1 MIDNRFEKY
10 AIHALMATIAALL
23 LLNIFLIYRNS
34 RVIEYNK
41 QLQEEAEKIK
51 VNTLDIIR
59 TIHQIDMGLRAYA
72 LVGGD
77 VQLNVVKGGYPRLD
91 TIFVNLNRSLRSQNF
106 PMQSLTTLQDS
117 TKIYLST
124 VNSML
129 ELLYAGNLE
138 EFKDVLRQDLGF
150 QTYRSYLRF
159 SQHVN
164 DFENNIAAQAKTRY
178 NQALKNSYWL
188 QIALFLITVPALLM
202 MLRLFDRNVSISRKL
217 GEAERAAIDS
227 LASQKED
234 LERQVAARTNDIVL
248 QNREIIV
255 QNEEI
260 RQHNELI
267 MHHQKQIEQ
276 QREDLIDK
284 NIRLQEAYETIERQN
299 LIIQEKNRELM
310 AEVDHQTQYLRMKNQ
325 ELAEQNARLEQF
337 AYIISHNLRAPMA
350 RLVGLASVL
359 RRSGDEEEKSTIVDL
374 MVRSTADFDEVFKDL
389 SMILSIQ
396 KLSPAVYS
404 SILLDQM
411 TQKIMHQL
419 SSEVEETRVQINTDF
434 TEAPS
439 LHSLPQYVESIF
451 FNLIS
456 NSIKYR
462 SPERSPVIQVRSR
475 RENGT
480 TQIIFSD
487 NGLGIDMRR
496 HRDTVFNLYKRFHFH
511 VEGKG
516 LGLYLVRT
524 QVEALGGSIR
534 IESDPQIGSV
544 FTISLQHHD

>member
-1 MIDNRFEKY
+1 MINNRFEKY
-10 AIHALMATIAALL
+10 AIHALMIAISGLL

-34 RVIEYNK
+34 QVIEYNK

-51 VNTLDIIR
+51 VNTIDIIR

-72 LVGGD
+72 LIGSDDQYDLVTD
-77 VQLNVVKGGYPRLD
+77 GYLRLD
-91 TIFVNLNRSLRSQNF
+91 TIFSQLNQSLSQQEF
-106 PMQSLTTLQDS
+106 PMEALQTLEDS
-117 TKIYLST
+117 TNIYINT
-124 VNSML
+124 VNGMIDL
-129 ELLYAGNLE
+129 VKAEKLDA
-138 EFKDVLRQDLGF
+138 FKDLLRKDLGLY
-150 QTYRSYLRF
+150 TYHSYLKF
-159 SQHVN
+159 SSHVN
-164 DFENNIAAQAKTRY
+164 AFEDNIAAQARLRY
-178 NQALKNSYWL
+178 SRALKNSYWL

-202 MLRLFDRNVSISRKL
+202 MMRLFDRNVNISRQL
-217 GEAERAAIDS
+217 TEAERARIDL

-234 LERQVAARTNDIVL
+234 LERQVAARTNEILVR
-248 QNREIIV
+248 NREITT

-260 RQHNELI
+260 MQHNDQI
-267 MHHQKQIEQ
+267 MLHQKEIERHRQ
-276 QREDLIDK
+276 DLLDK
-284 NIRLQEAYETIERQN
+284 NSKLQEAYETIERQN
-299 LIIQEKNRELM
+299 QIIHEKNRELT
-310 AEVDHQTQYLRMKNQ
+310 AEVAHQTQYLRMKNQ

-359 RRSGDEEEKSTIVDL
+359 RKSGDEAEKSDIIDL

-389 SMILSIQ
+389 SMILGIQ

-404 SILLDQM
+404 SIALDQI
-411 TQKIMHQL
+411 TKKVIHQL
-419 SSEVEETRVQINTDF
+419 TAEVAETAVDITTDFSEVPVLN
-434 TEAPS
+434 
-439 LHSLPQYVESIF
+439 SLPQYVESIF

-462 SPERSPVIQVRSR
+462 SPQRSPVIKVVSR
-475 RENGT
+475 RENGS

-487 NGLGIDMRR
+487 NGLGIDMNR

-524 QVEALGGSIR
+524 QVEALGGTIR
-534 IESDPQIGSV
+534 IESDPQVGSV
-544 FTISLQHHD
+544 FTISLQHAQ

>member
-1 MIDNRFEKY
+1 MLSNRLEKY
-10 AIHALMATIAALL
+10 AIHALMISIAGLL

-34 RVIEYNK
+34 RVIELNK
-41 QLQEEAEKIK
+41 QLQEEAEKTK

-72 LVGGD
+72 LIGTP
-77 VQLNVVKGGYPRLD
+77 VQYKVVTDGFPRID
-91 TIFVNLNRSLRSQNF
+91 TIFTNLRRSLAKQSF
-106 PMQSLTTLQDS
+106 PMKSLQTLEDS
-117 TKIYLST
+117 TYLYLDT
-124 VNSML
+124 VNAMVDML
-129 ELLYAGNLE
+129 HANNLE
-138 EFKDVLRQDLGF
+138 GFKDVLRQDLGF
-150 QTYRSYLRF
+150 YTYKSYLRF
-159 SQHVN
+159 SAQVN
-164 DFENNIAAQAKTRY
+164 AFEDNIAAKAKERY
-178 NQALKNSYWL
+178 NRALENSYWL
-188 QIALFLITVPALLM
+188 QIALFLITVPALM
-202 MLRLFDRNVSISRKL
+202 MMMRLFDRNVKISRML
-217 GEAERAAIDS
+217 GEAERATIDL

-234 LERQVAARTNDIVL
+234 LERQVAERTNDIVL

-260 RQHNELI
+260 RQHNEQI
-267 MHHQKQIEQ
+267 MRHQKEIDR
-276 QREDLIDK
+276 QRIDVVDK
-284 NIRLQEAYETIERQN
+284 NEKLQQAYETIERQN
-299 LIIQEKNRELM
+299 LIIQQKNRELM

-359 RRSGDEEEKSTIVDL
+359 RKSHDEAEKSDIIDL
-374 MVRSTADFDEVFKDL
+374 MVQSTADFDEVFKDL

-396 KLSPAVYS
+396 KLSPSVYTT
-404 SILLDQM
+404 IPLDQV
-411 TQKIMHQL
+411 TQKVMKQL
-419 SSEVEETRVQINTDF
+419 SPEVMETSVEIKTDFSEV
-434 TEAPS
+434 PL

-462 SPERSPVIQVRSR
+462 NPDRSPVINVRSR
-475 RENGT
+475 RDNGS

-487 NGLGIDMRR
+487 NGLGIDLNR
-496 HRDTVFNLYKRFHFH
+496 HRDSVFNLYKRFHFH

-524 QVEALGGSIR
+524 QVEALGGTIR
-534 IESDPQIGSV
+534 IESDPQVGSI
-544 FTISLQHHD
+544 FTISLQHID

>member
-1 MIDNRFEKY
+1 MTNNRFEKY
-10 AIHALMATIAALL
+10 AIHALMISIAGLL

-34 RVIEYNK
+34 RVIEINK
-41 QLQEEAEKIK
+41 QLQEEAEKTK
-51 VNTLDIIR
+51 VNTIDIIR

-72 LVGGD
+72 LVEEP
-77 VQLNVVKGGYPRLD
+77 VHLRVVNGGYPRLD
-91 TIFVNLNRSLRSQNF
+91 TIFSNLRNSLAKQDF
-106 PMQSLTTLQDS
+106 PMQSLQILEDS
-117 TKIYLST
+117 TYLYLDT
-124 VNSML
+124 VNGML
-129 ELLYAGNLE
+129 DMLHAHNLE
-138 EFKDVLRQDLGF
+138 GFKDVLRKDLGYYTF
-150 QTYRSYLRF
+150 KSYTRF
-159 SQHVN
+159 SAQVN
-164 DFENNIAAQAKTRY
+164 AFEDNIAAQAKVRY
-178 NQALKNSYWL
+178 NRALKNSYWL
-188 QIALFLITVPALLM
+188 QIALFLITVPALM
-202 MLRLFDRNVSISRKL
+202 MMMRLFDRNVNISRKL
-217 GEAERAAIDS
+217 GEAELATIDL

-234 LERQVAARTNDIVL
+234 LEKQVASRTNDIVL
-248 QNREIIV
+248 QNREIIA

-260 RQHNELI
+260 RQHNEQI
-267 MHHQKQIEQ
+267 MLHQNEIVR
-276 QREDLIDK
+276 QRQDLLDK
-284 NIRLQEAYETIERQN
+284 NVKLQEAYETIERQN
-299 LIIQEKNRELM
+299 LIIQQKNRELM

-359 RRSGDEEEKSTIVDL
+359 RRSGDEEEKSTIIDL
-374 MVRSTADFDEVFKDL
+374 MVRSTADFDDVFKDL

-404 SILLDQM
+404 TIPLEQV
-411 TQKIMHQL
+411 TQKVMYQL
-419 SSEVEETRVQINTDF
+419 AAEVKETRVEINTDF
-434 TEAPS
+434 SEVPL

-462 SPERSPVIQVRSR
+462 SPERAPVISVRSR

-487 NGLGIDMRR
+487 NGLGIDMNR
-496 HRDTVFNLYKRFHFH
+496 HRESVFNLYKRFHFH

-524 QVEALGGSIR
+524 QVEALGGTIR
-534 IESDPQIGSV
+534 IESNPQIGSV

>member
-1 MIDNRFEKY
+1 MTSNRFEKY
-10 AIHALMATIAALL
+10 AIHALMISIAGLL

-34 RVIEYNK
+34 RVIELNK

-72 LVGGD
+72 LIESP
-77 VQLNVVKGGYPRLD
+77 VQYKVVTDGYPRLD
-91 TIFVNLNRSLRSQNF
+91 TIFVNLRRSLSRQDF
-106 PMQSLTTLQDS
+106 PMHSLQSLEDS
-117 TKIYLST
+117 TYQYLDT
-124 VNSML
+124 VNAMIDML
-129 ELLYAGNLE
+129 HAKNLE
-138 EFKDVLRQDLGF
+138 GFKNVLRKDLGYF
-150 QTYRSYLRF
+150 TYKHYLRF
-159 SQHVN
+159 SAEVTS
-164 DFENNIAAQAKTRY
+164 FEDNIATNAKARY
-178 NQALKNSYWL
+178 NRALENSYWL
-188 QIALFLITVPALLM
+188 QIALFLITVPALM
-202 MLRLFDRNVSISRKL
+202 MMMRLFDRNVKISRML
-217 GEAERAAIDS
+217 GEAERAAINS

-234 LERQVAARTNDIVL
+234 LERQVAARTNDIVE
-248 QNREIIV
+248 QNREIIA

-260 RQHNELI
+260 RQHNEQI
-267 MHHQKQIEQ
+267 MLHQKEIDR
-276 QREDLIDK
+276 QRIDVLDK
-284 NIRLQEAYETIERQN
+284 NERLQEAYETIERQN
-299 LIIQEKNRELM
+299 LIIQQKNRELM

-359 RRSGDEEEKSTIVDL
+359 RKSGDEEEKSDIIDL
-374 MVRSTADFDEVFKDL
+374 MVRSTADFDEVFRDL

-396 KLSPAVYS
+396 KLSPAVYTT
-404 SILLDQM
+404 IPLDQV
-411 TQKIMHQL
+411 TQKVMNQL
-419 SSEVEETRVQINTDF
+419 SSEIRDTSVEVKTDF
-434 TEAPS
+434 SEVPL

-462 SPERSPVIQVRSR
+462 SPDRSPIINVRSR
-475 RENGT
+475 RDNGS

-487 NGLGIDMRR
+487 NGLGIDLNR

-524 QVEALGGSIR
+524 QVEALGGTIR
-534 IESDPQIGSV
+534 IESDPKIGSI
-544 FTISLQHHD
+544 FTISLQHYD

>member
-1 MIDNRFEKY
+1 MTNNRVEKY
-10 AIHALMATIAALL
+10 AIHALMVSIAGLL

-34 RVIEYNK
+34 RVIEINK
-41 QLQEEAEKIK
+41 QLQEEAEKTK
-51 VNTLDIIR
+51 VNTIDIIR

-72 LVGGD
+72 LIGAQS
-77 VQLNVVKGGYPRLD
+77 QLKVVNDGYPRLD
-91 TIFVNLNRSLRSQNF
+91 TIFTNLNRSLAMQKF
-106 PMQSLTTLQDS
+106 PMGSLETLEDS
-117 TKIYLST
+117 IYLYIGT
-124 VNSML
+124 VKTMAAML
-129 ELLYAGNLE
+129 PDSLE
-138 EFKDVLRQDLGF
+138 QFKDLLRKDPGYL
-150 QTYRSYLRF
+150 TWKSYLRF
-159 SQHVN
+159 SAHVN
-164 DFENNIAAQAKTRY
+164 AFEDNIAAQARLRY
-178 NQALKNSYWL
+178 NRALENSYWL

-202 MLRLFDRNVSISRKL
+202 MMRLFDRNVNISRKL
-217 GEAERAAIDS
+217 VVAERATIDL

-234 LERQVAARTNDIVL
+234 LERQVAARTNDIVM
-248 QNREIIV
+248 QNREIIA

-260 RQHNELI
+260 RQHNDQI
-267 MHHQKQIEQ
+267 MLHQNEIER
-276 QREDLIDK
+276 QRQDLIDK
-284 NIRLQEAYETIERQN
+284 NEKLQEAYETIGRQN
-299 LIIQEKNRELM
+299 LIIQQKNRELM

-374 MVRSTADFDEVFKDL
+374 MVRSTADFDDVFRDL

-404 SILLDQM
+404 SIPLAQV
-411 TQKIMHQL
+411 TQKVMHQL
-419 SSEVEETRVQINTDF
+419 SSEVDEARVHVNTDF
-434 TEAPS
+434 SEAPL

-462 SPERSPVIQVRSR
+462 SPERLPEINVRSR

-480 TQIIFSD
+480 TQLIFSD
-487 NGLGIDMRR
+487 NGLGIDMNR

-524 QVEALGGSIR
+524 QVEALGGTIR

>member
-1 MIDNRFEKY
+1 MIS
-10 AIHALMATIAALL
+10 IAGLL
-23 LLNIFLIYRNS
+23 LLNILLIYRNS

-41 QLQEEAEKIK
+41 QLQEEAEKTK

-59 TIHQIDMGLRAYA
+59 TVHQIDMGLRAYA
-72 LVGGD
+72 LVALPS
-77 VQLNVVKGGYPRLD
+77 QLKVVTDGYPRLD
-91 TIFVNLNRSLRSQNF
+91 TIFVNLRRSLEKQSF
-106 PMQSLTTLQDS
+106 PLQSLQTMQDS
-117 TKIYLST
+117 TYLYLKT
-124 VNSML
+124 INTMVDLL
-129 ELLYAGNLE
+129 ESRDVEG
-138 EFKDVLRQDLGF
+138 FKAILREDPGF
-150 QTYRSYLRF
+150 QTYKSYLRF
-159 SQHVN
+159 SRHVN
-164 DFENNIAAQAKTRY
+164 AFEDNIAAQAKVRY
-178 NQALKNSYWL
+178 NQALENTYWL
-188 QIALFLITVPALLM
+188 QIALFLITVPALVIM
-202 MLRLFDRNVSISRKL
+202 MRLFDRNVNISHKL
-217 GEAERAAIDS
+217 GEAERATIDL

-234 LERQVAARTNDIVL
+234 LEHQVTARTNEIVM
-248 QNREIIV
+248 QNREIIA

-260 RQHNELI
+260 RQHNEQI
-267 MHHQKQIEQ
+267 MLH
-276 QREDLIDK
+276 QREIERQRQDLLDK
-284 NIRLQEAYETIERQN
+284 NGKLQEAYETIERQN
-299 LIIQEKNRELM
+299 LIIQQKNRELM

-325 ELAEQNARLEQF
+325 ELAEQNMRLEQF

-359 RRSGDEEEKSTIVDL
+359 RRSGDEEEKTEIIDL

-404 SILLDQM
+404 TVPLEQV
-411 TQKIMHQL
+411 TQKVMRQL
-419 SSEVEETRVQINTDF
+419 SVEASETNVDVTTDFSEV
-434 TEAPS
+434 PL

-462 SPERSPVIQVRSR
+462 SPERSPMISVRSR

-487 NGLGIDMRR
+487 NGLGIDLNR

-524 QVEALGGSIR
+524 QVEALGGTIR
-534 IESDPQIGSV
+534 IESDPKIGSV

>member
-1 MIDNRFEKY
+1 MSNKRFEKY
-10 AIHALMATIAALL
+10 AIHALMVAIAGLL

-34 RVIEYNK
+34 KVIEYNK
-41 QLQEEAEKIK
+41 ELQEEAEKIK
-51 VNTLDIIR
+51 LNTIDIIR

-72 LVGGD
+72 LIGTER
-77 VQLNVVKGGYPRLD
+77 QYNVVLDAYPRVD
-91 TIFVNLNRSLRSQNF
+91 TIFANLHTALEAQNF
-106 PMQSLTTLQDS
+106 PMQALRSLQDS
-117 TKIYLST
+117 TYLYLGT
-124 VNSML
+124 IRSML
-129 ELLYAGNLE
+129 DMLHANKIED
-138 EFKDVLRQDLGF
+138 FKDLLREDPGF
-150 QTYRSYLRF
+150 HTYKSYLFF
-159 SQHVN
+159 SRKVN
-164 DFENNIAAQAKTRY
+164 KFEDDIAAQAKVRY
-178 NQALKNSYWL
+178 NRALKNSYWL

-202 MLRLFDRNVSISRKL
+202 MMQLFDRNTKMARKL
-217 GEAERAAIDS
+217 GEAERATIDL

-234 LERQVAARTNDIVL
+234 LERQVAARTDDIVM
-248 QNREIIV
+248 QNREIIA

-260 RQHNELI
+260 RQHNEQI
-267 MHHQKQIEQ
+267 MLHQKEIER
-276 QREDLIDK
+276 QRQDVMDK
-284 NIRLQEAYETIERQN
+284 NSKLQEAYETIGRQN

-359 RRSGDEEEKSTIVDL
+359 RRSDDEAEKSAIIDL
-374 MVRSTADFDEVFKDL
+374 MVRSTEDFDEVFKDL

-404 SILLDQM
+404 PIALDHV
-411 TQKIMHQL
+411 TQKVMHQL
-419 SSEVEETRVQINTDF
+419 SADVKETQITLLTDF
-434 TEAPS
+434 SEAP
-439 LHSLPQYVESIF
+439 LLRSLPQYVESIF

-462 SPERSPVIQVRSR
+462 SPDRSPEISVRSR
-475 RENGT
+475 RVNGAT
-480 TQIIFSD
+480 EIIFTD
-487 NGLGIDMRR
+487 NGLGIDMNR

-524 QVEALGGSIR
+524 QVEALGGTIR
-534 IESDPQIGSV
+534 IESSPQTGSV
-544 FTISLQHHD
+544 FTISLEQAD